1 MRLVLAF
8 GALMLVSAAPAPV
21 RAPAAPV
28 SPLLVQGQAA
38 AAAGNYDTATD
49 LLESALAADPRS
61 RTAYLALADVAR
73 KQGLPG
79 KSIRLYRQALAL
91 DPNDRV
97 ALAGQGE
104 ALIDKGAV
112 ARAREN
118 LDKLAKLCRGNCP
131 EQIALAGAVNRAGIE
146 QTAAKQ

>member
-1 MRLVLAF
+1 MRLVLTL
-8 GALMLVSAAPAPV
+8 GAIALVSAAPV
-21 RAPAAPV
+21 RQTAAPV
-28 SPLLVQGQAA
+28 VPLVAQGEAA
-38 AAAGNYDTATD
+38 AAAGQYETATD

-61 RTAYLALADVAR
+61 RTAYLALAEVAR

-79 KSIRLYRQALAL
+79 KSIRLYREALAL
-91 DPNDRV
+91 DPNDRT

-112 ARAREN
+112 AKAQEN
-118 LDKLAKLCRGNCP
+118 LAKLAKLCRGNCP
-131 EQIALAGAVNRAGIE
+131 EQVALASAIGRAGP

>member
-1 MRLVLAF
+1 MRLAVTL
-8 GALMLVSAAPAPV
+8 GAVMLLSAAPAPV
-21 RAPAAPV
+21 RQAAEPA
-28 SPLLVQGQAA
+28 SPLIAQGQAA
-38 AAAGNYDTATD
+38 AAVGQFETATD

-61 RTAYLALADVAR
+61 RVAYLALADVAR

-91 DPNDRV
+91 DPNDRT

-112 ARAREN
+112 AKAREN

-131 EQIALAGAVNRAGIE
+131 EQMALANAVSRAGAE
-146 QTAAKQ
+146 QTAKQ

>member
-1 MRLVLAF
+1 MRLVFAL

-21 RAPAAPV
+21 RAPVAP
-28 SPLLVQGQAA
+28 SAPLIAQGQAA
-38 AAAGNYDTATD
+38 AAAGNYETATD

-91 DPNDRV
+91 DPNDRT

-112 ARAREN
+112 AKAQEN
-118 LDKLAKLCRGNCP
+118 LAKLAKLCRGNCP
-131 EQIALAGAVNRAGIE
+131 EQIALASAVTRAGQE

>member
-1 MRLVLAF
+1 MRLAVTL

-21 RAPAAPV
+21 AT
-28 SPLLVQGQAA
+28 SPLVAQGQAA
-38 AAAGNYDTATD
+38 AAAGQYDTATD

-61 RTAYLALADVAR
+61 RAAYLALANVAR
-73 KQGLPG
+73 HQGLPG

-112 ARAREN
+112 AKAQEN
-118 LDKLAKLCRGNCP
+118 LTKLAKLCRGACP
-131 EQIALAGAVNRAGIE
+131 EQLALAGAIGRAGAQ

>member
-1 MRLVLAF
+1 MRLALTL

-21 RAPAAPV
+21 VAP
-28 SPLLVQGQAA
+28 SLVMQGQAA
-38 AAAGNYDTATD
+38 AAAGQLETATD
-49 LLESALAADPRS
+49 LLESALAANPRS
-61 RTAYLALADVAR
+61 RVAYLTLADVAR

-91 DPNDRV
+91 DPNDRT

-112 ARAREN
+112 AKAREN

-131 EQIALAGAVNRAGIE
+131 EQIALAGAIGRIGAQ
-146 QTAAKQ
+146 QTATKQ

>member
-1 MRLVLAF
+1 MRLVMTL

-21 RAPAAPV
+21 RQAAAPT
-28 SPLLVQGQAA
+28 SPLVAQGQAA
-38 AAAGNYDTATD
+38 AAAGQYETATD
-49 LLESALAADPRS
+49 LLETALAADPRN
-61 RTAYLALADVAR
+61 RAAYLALADVAR
-73 KQGLPG
+73 RQGLPG

-112 ARAREN
+112 AKAQEN
-118 LDKLAKLCRGNCP
+118 LAKLTKLCRGNCP
-131 EQIALAGAVNRAGIE
+131 EQVTLASAIGRAGT